1 LLRTPHG
8 GGRKIFI
15 DARLEVNA
23 RTAQPLAFS
32 PELDVKTA
40 QRRPSVTTD
49 EASGVEARRRISTA
63 LVKQQSDKCLG
74 AAEEYRTAFANVAV
88 L

>member
-1 LLRTPHG
+1 LLRPPHG
-8 GGRKIFI
+8 GGREIFI
-15 DARLEVNA
+15 DARLEVDA
-23 RTAQPLAFS
+23 RTGQPLAFS
-32 PELDVKTA
+32 PELHIKAA

-49 EASGVEARRRISTA
+49 EAGGIEACRRIATA

-74 AAEEYRTAFANVAV
+74 AAEKYRTAFANVAV